1 MFAHD
6 AVYVDS
12 KDLPKRTVLDK
23 ILKDMI
29 YEILLHSKYGGFQ
42 RELWSMVYRIF
53 VKKIRSGANF
63 NRDVEY
69 LLCVIDVFTKFTWV
83 KPLTDKKDKMI
94 S

>member
-1 MFAHD
+1 
-6 AVYVDS
+6 
-12 KDLPKRTVLDK
+12 
-23 ILKDMI
+23 MI

>member
-1 MFAHD
+1 
-6 AVYVDS
+6 
-12 KDLPKRTVLDK
+12 
-23 ILKDMI
+23 MI

-69 LLCVIDVFTKFTWV
+69 LLCVVDVFTKFTWV
-83 KPLTDKKDKMI
+83 KPLTNKKDKMI

>member
-1 MFAHD
+1 
-6 AVYVDS
+6 
-12 KDLPKRTVLDK
+12 
-23 ILKDMI
+23 MI

-69 LLCVIDVFTKFTWV
+69 LLCVIDAFTKFTWV
-83 KPLTDKKDKMI
+83 KPLNDKKDKMI

>member
-1 MFAHD
+1 
-6 AVYVDS
+6 
-12 KDLPKRTVLDK
+12 
-23 ILKDMI
+23 MI

-83 KPLTDKKDKMI
+83 KPLTNKKDKMI